1 MADLPLPSPLTR
13 AKLPPMPRRPAPF
26 LRWLIIAALLFLI
39 VGLPLIFRDP
49 FVAASDAIL
58 AAADERPL
66 AAALFI
72 IAALTLDL
80 FLPVPNGVTN
90 TLAGAAFGFALG
102 TLVIWLGLMGASLAG
117 YAAGR
122 WAARPLASR
131 LLGADDVDK
140 AHALAERI
148 GPVAL
153 IVSRPVPVLA
163 EVMAIAAGVS
173 AMAFVRFA
181 SVMALANLGVAM
193 LFAAIGA
200 SAVTQGS
207 STLLML
213 GAVGPTL
220 AFWLGWQ
227 AIERR
232 RAR

>member
-1 MADLPLPSPLTR
+1 
-13 AKLPPMPRRPAPF
+13 LPPMPRRPAPF
-26 LRWLIIAALLFLI
+26 LRWLAIAALLFLI
-39 VGLPLIFRDP
+39 VGMPLIFRDQ

-66 AAALFI
+66 AAALLI

-122 WAARPLASR
+122 WAARPLAKR

-140 AHALAERI
+140 AHKLAERV

-181 SVMALANLGVAM
+181 LVMALANLGVAM

-200 SAVTQGS
+200 SAVAQDS

-213 GAVGPTL
+213 GAVGLPL

-227 AIERR
+227 AIERW

>member
-1 MADLPLPSPLTR
+1 
-13 AKLPPMPRRPAPF
+13 MPRRPTPL
-26 LRWLIIAALLFLI
+26 LRWFIIAALLFLI
-39 VGLPLIFRDP
+39 IGMPLIFRHQ
-49 FVAASDAIL
+49 FIAASDAIL

-122 WAARPLASR
+122 WAARPLARR

-140 AHALAERI
+140 AHKLAERV

-181 SVMALANLGVAM
+181 LVMALANLGVAM

-200 SAVTQGS
+200 SAVAQDS

-213 GAVGPTL
+213 GAVGLPL

-227 AIERR
+227 AIEKW

>member
-1 MADLPLPSPLTR
+1 MA
-13 AKLPPMPRRPAPF
+13 KRPAPL
-26 LRWLIIAALLFLI
+26 LRWFVIAALLFLI
-39 VGLPLIFRDP
+39 IGLPLIFRDQ
-49 FVAASDAIL
+49 FMAASDAIL
-58 AAADERPL
+58 AAADERPI

-72 IAALTLDL
+72 VAALTLDL

-117 YAAGR
+117 YAFGR
-122 WAARPLASR
+122 WAARPLAKR
-131 LLGADDVDK
+131 WLGADDVDK
-140 AHALAERI
+140 AHKLAERV
-148 GPVAL
+148 GPIAL

-173 AMAFVRFA
+173 AMAFARFA
-181 SVMALANLGVAM
+181 VVMALANLGVAM

-200 SAVTQGS
+200 AAVEQASAE
-207 STLLML
+207 LLML
-213 GAVGPTL
+213 GAVGLPL

-227 AIERR
+227 GLERW